1 MSEEKF
7 TIYLLNFRVLK
18 TEADG
23 GHRYLSTMVDYK
35 GNYRELTAFFAHK
48 EDEDKIDETIPVIL
62 KGDLLDDNHNHPLLL
77 LNTEIVVEQQKG

>member
-7 TIYLLNFRVLK
+7 TIYLLHFRVLE

-23 GHRYLSTMVDYK
+23 GHRYISTMVDYK
-35 GNYRELTAFFAHK
+35 GAYRPLTAFFAHK
-48 EDEDKIDETIPVIL
+48 EDEAKIDDTIPVIL

-77 LNTEIVVEQQKG
+77 LNAEIVVERQKT